1 VTLILNAAD
10 VAGLLDPGVLLD
22 ALRSG
27 FLAGG
32 PSTKGQRVRA
42 DLPGPG
48 TATVLL
54 PGLVDGI
61 PAYTVKVNAKF
72 PAARPALRGVVCLHS
87 LEDGRLLAIL
97 DSASLTAWRTGLAAA
112 LATDVLAPPGA
123 GTVGVVGAGA
133 QAELVLAG
141 LRRLRPVT
149 RLTVTDLDQ
158 DRARRLA
165 ERHGGPGRVDARVDA
180 RVADGA
186 REVAAASE
194 IVVLATWSRAPL
206 LHLADLRPG
215 QHVTSLGVDEPGK
228 AELARDVLRS
238 ATLVV
243 DDEDLVRQ
251 AGVLAP
257 EGLRDVRPALLGQV
271 LAGTHPGRSASGE
284 LTVYAPVGLP
294 WQDLVAAWAV
304 YQAASRPGHGAAN
317 PVARPHAPNPGAQA
331 AANPVARPH
340 APNPGAQ
347 AAANPV
353 ARPHA
358 PNPGAQAAANPV
370 ADVDL
375 LA

>member
-1 VTLILNAAD
+1 MTLILNAAD

-32 PSTKGQRVRA
+32 PSTGQRVRA

-158 DRARRLA
+158 ARARRLA
-165 ERHGGPGRVDARVDA
+165 ERHGGPGRADARADA

-206 LHLADLRPG
+206 LRLADLRPG

-251 AGVLAP
+251 AGVLAA

-271 LAGTHPGRSASGE
+271 LAGTHPGRSESSE

-304 YQAASRPGHGAAN
+304 YQAASRPGHGGHGAAN
-317 PVARPHAPNPGAQA
+317 PM
-331 AANPVARPH
+331 
-340 APNPGAQ
+340 
-347 AAANPV
+347 
-353 ARPHA
+353 
-358 PNPGAQAAANPV
+358 